1 MSRSSDTRLR
11 SRHTHFAPRPL
22 PRGVLVVFRAE
33 AACFFFAAA
42 DTFNITGSAGAEL
55 PSTRICDDDSG
66 VPAILSSVYVMY
78 GRCNETSTHQHS
90 VARPTSPSPTSSS
103 HCYHQILVSLSS
115 FCAWVLASF
124 SVLNLVYDLMQ
135 AVQRMTERCGE
146 RY

>member
-115 FCAWVLASF
+115 YDQQDCRELSYWVHRFCWPAQRLPIEC
-124 SVLNLVYDLMQ
+124 LV
-135 AVQRMTERCGE
+135 ACR
-146 RY
+146 